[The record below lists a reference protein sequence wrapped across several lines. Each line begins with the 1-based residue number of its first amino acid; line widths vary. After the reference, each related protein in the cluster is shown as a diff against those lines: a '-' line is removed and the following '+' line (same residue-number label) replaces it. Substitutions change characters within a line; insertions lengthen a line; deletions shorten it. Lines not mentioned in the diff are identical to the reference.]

1 MKDILARPLLWKD
14 YGKSSSYSNLG
25 LKRRKMVYRLPSP
38 SPDCDQV
45 VEWTNTGIE
54 NAYLGDTIVKVT
66 PWSMFGRLLLTR
78 RTTARSQSLTF
89 DMLTGN
95 KRLQSVVG
103 ITTSFYAPATFIARL
118 GSVPIKLTRIK
129 SCSTLKKLKKSIFL
143 VAINKSSRN
152 PPASEELEFSIHRR
166 MPFTTSRV
174 PWMIRFFLPSSR
186 ETPCRILALQHCEPR
201 LTGGY

>member
-66 PWSMFGRLLLTR
+66 PWSMFTRLLLTR

-95 KRLQSVVG
+95 NRLQSVVG
-103 ITTSFYAPATFIARL
+103 ITTSFYAPATFIAGL

-129 SCSTLKKLKKSIFL
+129 SCSTLK
-143 VAINKSSRN
+143 NSRN
-152 PPASEELEFSIHRR
+152 QSSWWRLISQVGTLQLPRNWNSASTVE
-166 MPFTTSRV
+166 
-174 PWMIRFFLPSSR
+174 
-186 ETPCRILALQHCEPR
+186 CRS
-201 LTGGY
+201 

>member
-54 NAYLGDTIVKVT
+54 NAYLGDTNRQNDALVDFWEI
-66 PWSMFGRLLLTR
+66 
-78 RTTARSQSLTF
+78 TADQAYHRAIAVAEF

-95 KRLQSVVG
+95 NGLQSVVG
-103 ITTSFYAPATFIARL
+103 ITTSFYAPATFIAGL

-129 SCSTLKKLKKSIFL
+129 SCSTLK
-143 VAINKSSRN
+143 NSRN
-152 PPASEELEFSIHRR
+152 QSSWWRLISQVGTLRLPRNWNSASTVE
-166 MPFTTSRV
+166 
-174 PWMIRFFLPSSR
+174 
-186 ETPCRILALQHCEPR
+186 CRS
-201 LTGGY
+201 